1 MRWTYGIIN
10 GMTFRSDAEFN
21 NTRARSGGGGRRG
34 GTIAAGGGL
43 GTLVLIGLF
52 LIMGGNPSDL
62 DQYFG
67 TENDQGQIAQ
77 EENGTDA
84 NGNPTGE
91 LAHCQTA
98 EDGNKYDDCRIMY
111 AAQSIDRVW
120 ADQLPKQA
128 GLEYTEP
135 GMVIF
140 HGATTSGCGQA
151 SAATGPFYCPSDQTA
166 YFDTAFFDQLTQ
178 FGAENAPLTQMY
190 IVAHEFGHHIQNL
203 EGTLG
208 LSNYNQPGED
218 SNAVKIELQADCYAG
233 IWANYADDNTNMGL
247 QEISKQQLENA
258 VTAAAA
264 VGDDN
269 IQQRSGGQV
278 RPDQWTHGSSEM
290 RSKAFLAGYQSGEMA
305 RCDYLERNAYNG

>member
-1 MRWTYGIIN
+1 M
-10 GMTFRSDAEFN
+10 
-21 NTRARSGGGGRRG
+21 
-34 GTIAAGGGL
+34 
-43 GTLVLIGLF
+43 
-52 LIMGGNPSDL
+52 
-62 DQYFG
+62 
-67 TENDQGQIAQ
+67 
-77 EENGTDA
+77 
-84 NGNPTGE
+84 
-91 LAHCQTA
+91 
-98 EDGNKYDDCRIMY
+98 
-111 AAQSIDRVW
+111 
-120 ADQLPKQA
+120 
-128 GLEYTEP
+128 
-135 GMVIF
+135 
-140 HGATTSGCGQA
+140 
-151 SAATGPFYCPSDQTA
+151 
-166 YFDTAFFDQLTQ
+166 
-178 FGAENAPLTQMY
+178 
-190 IVAHEFGHHIQNL
+190 AHEFGHHIQNL